1 MEKFHAMFHGTDVYI
16 NGKYKYSSN
25 EILTAYLNLNLSIEE
40 LTEWLFQ
47 LKAELRDL
55 KLRVDF
61 DDEER
66 FINYE
71 NNVRWAQKLIDK
83 IDALWPT
90 LPPYNRFIQPHQ
102 IQGNRLRVCLLRFSD
117 MLDGDPTANL
127 LGGMEIDEEDD
138 DEAYLSTTVKFVPID
153 MDWYWTDGD
162 SQHAMDNLNR
172 MNELN
177 QAIEDLMQPYIHWV
191 EDVLRVKCC
200 YEKLLTDYLHIK
212 HGFLTEADLAK
223 QFASYFKTESMA
235 AMAHRKLNGPAPLI
249 SCHEVFTPEGGTPF
263 LCASYD
269 FDRLGAFLYED
280 FFRGIAEHYI
290 PKQCSNCGKWF
301 LIDAGIY
308 SDYCENPLEEDE
320 TKTCRMV
327 SARKKYDT
335 KCKEDPIWLTYNR
348 AYKAHYARYLKKKMT
363 TAQFEQWSRYAVEL
377 REQAVRKEISFEEY
391 VQTIKK

>member
-1 MEKFHAMFHGTDVYI
+1 MKRFHAMFHGTDVYI
-16 NGKYKYSSN
+16 NGKNKYSSN
-25 EILTAYLNLNLSIEE
+25 EILTAYLNLNMTVEE

-61 DDEER
+61 SDEER
-66 FINYE
+66 LEGYE
-71 NNVRWAQKLIDK
+71 QHVQWAQKLLDR
-83 IDALWPT
+83 IDAVWPT
-90 LPPYNRFIQPHQ
+90 LPPYNQLVQPYRMQ
-102 IQGNRLRVCLLRFSD
+102 RNQLRVRLTQFPDLLDDRS
-117 MLDGDPTANL
+117 GKP
-127 LGGMEIDEEDD
+127 LGEQEFDEDD
-138 DEAYLSTTVKFVPID
+138 DKEYTSTTVKFVPID

-162 SQHAMDNLNR
+162 SQGAIENMAR

-200 YEKLLTDYLHIK
+200 YEKLLNNYLHIR
-212 HGFLTEADLAK
+212 HGFLTEGDLAK
-223 QFASYFKTESMA
+223 QFAAYFKTESQA
-235 AMAHRKLNGPAPLI
+235 AMSHRKLNGPAPLT
-249 SCHEVFTPEGGTPF
+249 SGHEVFTPEGGAPF

-280 FFRGIAEHYI
+280 FFRGLAEHFI
-290 PKQCSNCGKWF
+290 PKRCSNCGKWF

-308 SDYCENPLEEDE
+308 SDYCENPLAEDK

-335 KCKEDPIWLTYNR
+335 KCKEDPIWNIYNK
-348 AYKAHYARYLKKKMT
+348 AYKAHYARIAKKKMT
-363 TAQFEQWSRYAVEL
+363 KAEFEAWSRYAVEL
-377 REQAVRKEISFEEY
+377 REQAERNEISFEEY
-391 VQTIKK
+391 VRTIKK